1 MKKLLV
7 VLFIVTLSLLN
18 AQLEWTEE
26 IPIRQGVNI
35 EWYRSATGVDGGVVF
50 VWSDTRT
57 GVRDVWAQ
65 KYDVDGNEVWAE
77 GGILVN
83 GEYSRQED
91 PVIIGSGNGDVIIA
105 WVDFRNEEAGDI
117 YAQKIS
123 SNGDL
128 QWAEEGVPL
137 CLFEDIQI
145 SLNIVPDVNGG
156 AYVIWLDSRN
166 AGGSDIYGT
175 HIDTNGNIVSGWETD
190 GNPIANAS
198 GIQNQHTF
206 WEDGS
211 NGAVVAWHDER
222 DPDDEN
228 IYMQRIASNGDLL
241 WDENGNLLTG
251 AVGLQEKPKIT
262 PDGTGNF
269 IFSWRDMGIDSFGD
283 IKAQRVDLNGNL
295 LWANE
300 VEVYVGAAIQCNA
313 RITKASDNGA
323 IIVWEDGRN
332 EVSENYKDIYAQ
344 KLDTNGNLQWN
355 TSGVEIVQA
364 LNDQLNPRLSGDDN
378 GGAWITWE
386 DGRVNNHLHEDIY
399 IQHVNSNGTFELPAN
414 GFDVCSA
421 DGWQFSPLVKLSGNK
436 VFCVW
441 ADNRTGS
448 TGLYVQ
454 IMDNSGNTILEDDG
468 EIIYYGLCGD
478 SKNQHILTNNDKKI
492 VIWEDTRNAGYGFQI
507 YYQVVN
513 DDGTFVLAEN
523 GQPITTLTG
532 YDQESMDADIYPDTD
547 LLAMVWEENKQDF
560 KQVYGQAVD
569 LEGNNIWSQTEGLQ
583 LGESTVAIE
592 QIKPKISIVNSNGT
606 LNYYVGWEDFTD
618 YMDSRIM
625 GQKIVDGNL
634 EWGTGGKTIVDRD
647 GNDELCDVYQNYYV
661 WQSVGYN
668 NKNIFCLMVDENGD
682 PAPGWDADGLEVC
695 VQDTTS
701 QENARIMEVPEGLL
715 IVWDDTRNG
724 SIDIYGQIVTPEGT
738 TLWADGGIPLID
750 YDNDQ
755 FFSNMIYTDAIY
767 IVWEDFRTGVHF
779 DVYMQKFDTDGN
791 EIWEAD
797 GVEVIVQNSN
807 QHAPYLVSDG
817 TDFMV
822 FWEDYATGDE
832 SELLAQMLDENGV
845 IEPTWPSTGLT
856 ICSELKN
863 QNAPKAVNDGEYSYV
878 IWEDT
883 RSSGKTD
890 IYNVYLQKVDLIHVG
905 VDDPQINHPG
915 NELMQNYPN
924 PFNPT
929 TNIDFSLKND
939 SFVSLNIYNIKGQ
952 KVKTLVTDEM
962 QAGNHSVVWNGT
974 NDSGKSVS
982 SGIYFSSFDTN
993 DENGDYTSV
1002 KKMILLK

>member
-1 MKKLLV
+1 MKKLLI
-7 VLFIVTLSLLN
+7 VLFVITVSLLN
-18 AQLEWTEE
+18 AQLEWAEE
-26 IPIRQGVNI
+26 IPLRQGVNI
-35 EWYRSATGVDGGVVF
+35 EWYRSANGVEGGVVF

-65 KYDVDGNEVWAE
+65 KYDADGNKLWGED
-77 GGILVN
+77 GLLVN
-83 GEYSRQED
+83 GEVNRQED
-91 PVIIGSGNGDVIIA
+91 PVVIQSGNGDVIIA
-105 WVDFRNEEAGDI
+105 WVDFRNEEAGDV

-123 SNGDL
+123 SDGVL
-128 QWAEEGVPL
+128 QWAETGVPL
-137 CLFEDIQI
+137 CLYEDIQI
-145 SLNIVPDVNGG
+145 SLNIVPDDNGG

-166 AGGSDIYGT
+166 TAGTDIYGT
-175 HIDTNGNIVSGWETD
+175 HIDTDGNIVSGWDTD
-190 GNPIANAS
+190 GNPIANSS

-211 NGAVVAWHDER
+211 NGAIIAWHDTR
-222 DPDDEN
+222 DPDDADL
-228 IYMQRIASNGDLL
+228 YMQRIASNGDLL

-251 AVGLQEKPKIT
+251 TAGPQEKPKIT

-269 IFSWRDMGIDSFGD
+269 IFSWRDMGTDSFGD

-295 LWANE
+295 LWASE
-300 VEVYVGAAIQCNA
+300 VEVYVGTGIQRNA

-332 EVSENYKDIYAQ
+332 EINDDFKDLYAQ

-355 TSGVEIVQA
+355 SSSVEIVQA
-364 LNDQLNPRLSGDDN
+364 MNDQLNPRLSGDDN

-386 DGRVNNHLHEDIY
+386 DGRVNNHPHEDIY
-399 IQHVNSNGTFELPAN
+399 IQHVNSSGTFELPAN
-414 GFDVCSA
+414 GFDICSA
-421 DGWQFSPLVKLSGNK
+421 EGWQFSPLVKLSEDK

-454 IMDNSGNTILEDDG
+454 IMDNAGNTILEDDG

-478 SKNQHILTNNDKKI
+478 SNNQQILTNNDKKI

-507 YYQVVN
+507 YYQIVN
-513 DDGTFVLAEN
+513 DDGSLVLEEN

-532 YDQESMDADIYPDTD
+532 DDQESMDSDIYPDSDILTV
-547 LLAMVWEENKQDF
+547 VWEENKLGY
-560 KQVYGQAVD
+560 KQIYGQAVD
-569 LEGNNIWSQTEGLQ
+569 LEGNMLWSNDEGLQ
-583 LGESTVAIE
+583 LGESNVE
-592 QIKPKISIVNSNGT
+592 QVNPKISTVINST
-606 LNYYVGWEDFTD
+606 IHEYYIGWEDYDNF
-618 YMDSRIM
+618 MDTRIL

-634 EWGTGGKTIVDRD
+634 EWGTEGKVIVDRT
-647 GNDELCDVYQNYYV
+647 GNDQLCDIFQNYYV

-668 NKNIFCLMVDENGD
+668 NRNIFCLMVDENGD

-695 VQDTTS
+695 VQDTAS
-701 QENARIMEVPEGLL
+701 QENARILEVPEGLL

-738 TLWADGGIPLID
+738 ILWDEGGIPLVN

-767 IVWEDFRTGVHF
+767 IVWEDFRTGF
-779 DVYMQKFDTDGN
+779 FWDVYMQKFDTDGN

-817 TDFMV
+817 LDFMV
-822 FWEDYATGDE
+822 FWEDYASGDE
-832 SELLAQMLDENGV
+832 SELVGQMLNENGEM
-845 IEPTWPSTGLT
+845 IWPENGFT

-863 QNAPKAVNDGEYSYV
+863 QNIPKAVNDGEYSYV

-890 IYNVYLQKVDLIHVG
+890 IYNVYIQKAKFEPVDA
-905 VDDPQINHPG
+905 DDNQIQTIG
-915 NELMQNYPN
+915 NVLKQNYPN

-929 TNIDFSLKND
+929 TNIDFSLKED
-939 SFVSLNIYNIKGQ
+939 SFVSLNIYNVRGQ

-962 QAGNHSVVWNGT
+962 QAGNHSVVWNGK

-982 SGIYFSSFDTN
+982 SGIYFSNFVTN
-993 DENGDYTSV
+993 NQNGSGDYTSV